1 MQSSKADQWFETTL
15 NYWMLVERYP
25 NLKEEVGG
33 SIPGCEIS
41 SLLDKKLVRWSIVSC
56 ALAAVRLPIKKKKE
70 KRKKKKKKKL
80 INVVRLNNKFRSEG
94 YSMWQACVSFCL
106 RLFQLEH
113 A

>member
-56 ALAAVRLPIKKKKE
+56 ALAAVRLPKNK
-70 KRKKKKKKKL
+70 KRKKKK
-80 INVVRLNNKFRSEG
+80 EEEEEAD
-94 YSMWQACVSFCL
+94 QCCEA
-106 RLFQLEH
+106 E
-113 A
+113 